1 MAPAAKAPAGAWR
14 RPSQWRRPDLL
25 GELLRR
31 PSAVIGMAII
41 ALLLFLALFG
51 PLVAPDDPAAQ
62 DTANRLQ
69 GPSGAH
75 LLGTDYLGRD
85 LLSRLIVGTRIA
97 FEIAVPTVALALIVG
112 LTLGIAG
119 GYLGGKTDAVVL
131 FVADFLAAFPGLVLA
146 LAVIALLG
154 PSVPNLIGVLA
165 ISIIPSYARVSR
177 ASVLAVKENQFVM
190 AERALGASPLRIATV
205 HILPN
210 IAAPLLILV
219 AMDIPLVMVAE
230 AGLSFLGLGVPPPE
244 PSWGSILSAG
254 FEHVRESTWSVL
266 SAAVALGVTMVAFT
280 LVAEALR
287 DVTDPKLGGIRR
299 LRRVA

>member
-1 MAPAAKAPAGAWR
+1 MR
-14 RPSQWRRPDLL
+14 
-25 GELLRR
+25 ELLRR
-31 PSAVIGMAII
+31 PSAVVGIAII
-41 ALLLFLALFG
+41 ALVLFLAIFG
-51 PLVAPDDPAAQ
+51 SLVAPFDPAAQ
-62 DTANRLQ
+62 DTAGRLK
-69 GPSGAH
+69 GPSGSH

-85 LLSRLIVGTRIA
+85 LLSRIIAGTRIA
-97 FEIAVPTVALALIVG
+97 FEIALPTVTVALVVG
-112 LTLGIAG
+112 LALGIAG

-165 ISIIPSYARVSR
+165 IAFIPGYTRVSR
-177 ASVLAVKENQFVM
+177 ASVLAVKENQFVLV
-190 AERALGASPLRIATV
+190 ERALGASSLRIAAR

-210 IAAPLLILV
+210 IGAPLLILV

-254 FEHVRESTWSVL
+254 FAQVRESTWSVL
-266 SAAVALGVTMVAFT
+266 WPALALGVTMVAFT

-287 DVTDPKLGGIRR
+287 DVTDPKASGMRR
-299 LRRVA
+299 LRRVT